1 MAFYFDNF
9 DLRIATVRG
18 HFLHLRTADTTD
30 KYLTL
35 SRYTE
40 QIYDRECK
48 HMIAQRKQQTDD
60 QNLFL
65 MGIIL
70 IYYVIASCN
79 SKSMSMSC
87 CVFYDIEPGCELSFS
102 PLVLAVKA
110 FVKIFCRPCDAVS

>member
-35 SRYTE
+35 SRYTK

-48 HMIAQRKQQTDD
+48 HMIAQRKQETND

-65 MGIIL
+65 TGIIL
-70 IYYVIASCN
+70 ITHILRIHS
-79 SKSMSMSC
+79 
-87 CVFYDIEPGCELSFS
+87 FLLSTQ
-102 PLVLAVKA
+102 
-110 FVKIFCRPCDAVS
+110 